1 MPGSTIKEEAH
12 APIDR
17 RADDAT
23 WEDIQYAIYVH
34 RSIEAGLKDCED
46 GRLVSMDEVR
56 RRFNRGPQVTADFRS
71 PLT

>member
-12 APIDR
+12 VPIDR

-34 RSIEAGLKDCED
+34 
-46 GRLVSMDEVR
+46 
-56 RRFNRGPQVTADFRS
+56 
-71 PLT
+71 